1 MKLQERVMLFQDR
14 LQQVITHSGLNRSAF
29 AVSIKVDRSTLSQ
42 LLAADNIR
50 LPRADTLASIAE
62 VHQVSIDWLLGLT
75 RQGPM
80 GANIKNPGM
89 ASSGQWLQD
98 SLCTDDTAGF
108 VENRSR
114 RRVRVQSLR
123 FGQGRPVSAR

>member
-80 GANIKNPGM
+80 GANILPEAFQADDYSATIFEKTLEWRRQ
-89 ASSGQWLQD
+89 ASG
-98 SLCTDDTAGF
+98 
-108 VENRSR
+108 
-114 RRVRVQSLR
+114 
-123 FGQGRPVSAR
+123 